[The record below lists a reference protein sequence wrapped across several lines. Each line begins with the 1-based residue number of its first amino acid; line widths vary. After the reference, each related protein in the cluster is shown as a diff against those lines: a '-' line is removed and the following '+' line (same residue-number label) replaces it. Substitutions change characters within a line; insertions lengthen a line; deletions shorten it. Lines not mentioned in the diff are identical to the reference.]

1 MKFSSLS
8 VKRRPVKKG
17 ALRTLF
23 ANIPRKKVRAATAA
37 APMPEMEG
45 DVPNLGIARAL
56 VVILV
61 IHVVAI
67 AGIFAHSHWFEGPE
81 QKAAIAA
88 KQDVIVP
95 AKPLPDAQAA
105 LPKLTPDDQTYIT
118 TTGDSYTNIAT
129 KHGVT
134 EQDLRAAN
142 DNIELRAGRIL
153 RIPPRTIVA
162 EISPELARLREGSA
176 VLEIPADDLRNGE
189 WQETNGTAAT
199 TPAPV
204 TTSTPVLA
212 RPNVRPANV
221 VVEDETPSTAHA
233 PAAIPVAETP
243 AAKKKYTVK
252 SGDTFWKIA
261 QAHNTTPAAV
271 MKANKISDPKKLKVG
286 MQLMVP

>member
-23 ANIPRKKVRAATAA
+23 ANLPRRKVRAATAA
-37 APMPEMEG
+37 APMPEMDG

-56 VVILV
+56 VVILI

-95 AKPLPDAQAA
+95 AKPLPDAQAS
-105 LPKLTPDDQTYIT
+105 LPKLNADDQTYIT
-118 TTGDSYTNIAT
+118 TTGDTYDNIAI

-134 EQDLRAAN
+134 EQELRGAN
-142 DNIELRAGRIL
+142 DNLELRAGRIL

-162 EISPELARLREGSA
+162 VEPAELTRLREGSV
-176 VLEIPADDLRNGE
+176 VLEVPVDEIRDAPMVP
-189 WQETNGTAAT
+189 TAA
-199 TPAPV
+199 V
-204 TTSTPVLA
+204 TSSTPVLA
-212 RPNVRPANV
+212 RPNLRPANV
-221 VVEDETPSTAHA
+221 IVEEGTPSTTKA
-233 PAAIPVAETP
+233 PVAIPVAETP
-243 AAKKKYTVK
+243 AATKKYTVK

-261 QAHNTTPAAV
+261 QSHNTTPAAV

>member
-23 ANIPRKKVRAATAA
+23 ANLPRRKVRAATAA
-37 APMPEMEG
+37 APMPEMDG

-56 VVILV
+56 VVILI

-95 AKPLPDAQAA
+95 AKPLPDAQAS
-105 LPKLTPDDQTYIT
+105 LPKLNADDQTYIT
-118 TTGDSYTNIAT
+118 TTGDTYDNIAI

-134 EQDLRAAN
+134 EQALRGAN
-142 DNIELRAGRIL
+142 DNLELRAGRIL

-162 EISPELARLREGSA
+162 VEPAELTRLREGSV
-176 VLEIPADDLRNGE
+176 VLEVPVDEIRDAPMVP
-189 WQETNGTAAT
+189 TAA
-199 TPAPV
+199 V
-204 TTSTPVLA
+204 TSSTPVLA
-212 RPNVRPANV
+212 RPNLRPANV
-221 VVEDETPSTAHA
+221 IVEEGTPSTTKA
-233 PAAIPVAETP
+233 PVAIPVAETP
-243 AAKKKYTVK
+243 AATKKYTVK

-261 QAHNTTPAAV
+261 QSHNTTPAAV

>member
-1 MKFSSLS
+1 MKLSSLS

-56 VVILV
+56 VVILI

-88 KQDVIVP
+88 KQDAIVP
-95 AKPLPDAQAA
+95 AKPLPDAKAQ
-105 LPKLTPDDQTYIT
+105 LPKLTADDQTYIT
-118 TTGDSYTNIAT
+118 TTGDTYGNIAT
-129 KHGVT
+129 KHCVT
-134 EQDLRAAN
+134 EQELRAAN

-162 EISPELARLREGSA
+162 EITPELAKLRGGSA
-176 VLEIPADDLRNGE
+176 VLEIPADELRNAE
-189 WQETNGTAAT
+189 MMET
-199 TPAPV
+199 TPEN
-204 TTSTPVLA
+204 TSTPVLA
-212 RPNVRPANV
+212 RPTLRPANV
-221 VVEDETPSTAHA
+221 VVENETPSTASA

-243 AAKKKYTVK
+243 AARKKYMVK

-261 QAHNTTPAAV
+261 QAHNTTPTAV

-286 MQLMVP
+286 MQLIVP

>member
-1 MKFSSLS
+1 MKLSSLS

-37 APMPEMEG
+37 TPLPEMEG

-56 VVILV
+56 VVILI

-88 KQDVIVP
+88 KQDLIVP

-105 LPKLTPDDQTYIT
+105 LPKLTADDQTYIT
-118 TTGDSYTNIAT
+118 TTGDTYGNIAI

-134 EQDLRAAN
+134 EPELRAAN

-153 RIPPRTIVA
+153 RIPPRSIVA
-162 EISPELARLREGSA
+162 EITPELAKLREGSA
-176 VLEIPADDLRNGE
+176 VLEMPVDELRNAE
-189 WQETNGTAAT
+189 MRETTAA
-199 TPAPV
+199 AA
-204 TTSTPVLA
+204 STPVLA
-212 RPNVRPANV
+212 RPNLRPANV
-221 VVEDETPSTAHA
+221 IVEEETPSTAGA
-233 PAAIPVAETP
+233 PAAVAVAGAP
-243 AAKKKYTVK
+243 AASKKYIVK